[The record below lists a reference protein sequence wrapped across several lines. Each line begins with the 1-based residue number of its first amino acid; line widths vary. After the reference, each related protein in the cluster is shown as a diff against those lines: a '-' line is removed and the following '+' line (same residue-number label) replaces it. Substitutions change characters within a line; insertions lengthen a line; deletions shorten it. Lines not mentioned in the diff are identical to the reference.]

1 MREKGNGGWGKK
13 MNNTRMIYW
22 DGNGEREAG
31 IHLLC
36 RCTRRISEA
45 RSYDQLATTVSKK
58 KTIFE
63 EKRVSEQKKCL
74 GNA

>member
-1 MREKGNGGWGKK
+1 MGKGRQGFV
-13 MNNTRMIYW
+13 YC
-22 DGNGEREAG
+22 AA
-31 IHLLC
+31 
-36 RCTRRISEA
+36 TRRISEA

-58 KTIFE
+58 TIFE

>member
-31 IHLLC
+31 IRLFY
-36 RCTRRISEA
+36 TRRISEA

-58 KTIFE
+58 NYF
-63 EKRVSEQKKCL
+63 
-74 GNA
+74 